1 MYKSRVNNNYP
12 VSYPICMPWRNT
24 QPEDIFKK
32 MSPKKNTDQVNTYL
46 GINSDDFATLIA
58 IIGKYIFIAFDTVRM
73 IVS

>member
-1 MYKSRVNNNYP
+1 MYALEKHTAGRHFQKN
-12 VSYPICMPWRNT
+12 VS
-24 QPEDIFKK
+24 
-32 MSPKKNTDQVNTYL
+32 KKNTDQVNTYL